1 MPEDKMDS
9 SIPQVTLKASTS
21 DQPAGQG
28 LSSVKK
34 RGKENAT
41 PAGLAALIGGPQS
54 FASLLMKKGHG
65 EKEGA
70 LNPQVESAAGN
81 NDAGKASMKNAKT
94 SSGISATGE
103 VSEVKT
109 KGMWNSEMS
118 GKTQIVKADEIRG
131 EDDTAN
137 LPKGAYLQEGE
148 TIRSGSVSERGEKV
162 FLKQGVGG
170 FGSAEKMTSV
180 DARLLDGETGSGSAA
195 SSTDALKGNSLTK
208 KNAVDG
214 VRVFPGDE
222 MEDQKYRHDTDPS
235 KGSDVK
241 GLSYSKISGP
251 KGREM
256 QSMKDGNQCSAEV
269 VKDNMTSIHQIQ
281 TESEKI
287 ENYKNLSTT
296 GLKSERSLPSG
307 ADDIQTGKT
316 GSSLSAAQT
325 DFSIGNGIWND
336 VRAGVNDKIAAP
348 VIFQEV
354 AGQIIDG
361 ASNMLMKGS
370 SRIVITLE
378 PPNLGTLNMDVRVQH
393 DMVRMVLI
401 ADNHEVKKVLHA
413 NLDQLK
419 TALQGQG
426 LNIDR
431 FDVLVNERSYDGN
444 QGFQPGGG
452 ALFEG
457 GRGRRDDTRDHG
469 LQPQMLPSG
478 GNEINEPS
486 LGIIS
491 LFV

>member
-1 MPEDKMDS
+1 MDS

-34 RGKENAT
+34 RGKENV

-54 FASLLMKKGHG
+54 FASLLMEKGHG

-70 LNPQVESAAGN
+70 LSPQVESAAGN

-94 SSGISATGE
+94 SSGIPATGE

-109 KGMWNSEMS
+109 KGMWNPEMS
-118 GKTQIVKADEIRG
+118 GKTQMVKADDIKG
-131 EDDTAN
+131 GVDAAN
-137 LPKGAYLQEGE
+137 LLKGDCVQEGE
-148 TIRSGSVSERGEKV
+148 AFSGGLVSRQGKRISDGLRGLPV
-162 FLKQGVGG
+162 
-170 FGSAEKMTSV
+170 
-180 DARLLDGETGSGSAA
+180 
-195 SSTDALKGNSLTK
+195 
-208 KNAVDG
+208 
-214 VRVFPGDE
+214 DE
-222 MEDQKYRHDTDPS
+222 MEVQKIQHDTDLS
-235 KGSDVK
+235 KGSDIK
-241 GLSYSKISGP
+241 GSTYSRISQDP
-251 KGREM
+251 KRREM
-256 QSMKDGNQCSAEV
+256 QSMKDGNQYSADV
-269 VKDNMTSIHQIQ
+269 VKDNATSIRQIQ
-281 TESEKI
+281 TESEKT
-287 ENYKNLSTT
+287 ENYKNISMIS
-296 GLKSERSLPSG
+296 LKSERSLPSG
-307 ADDIQTGKT
+307 ADDMQTGKT
-316 GSSLSAAQT
+316 SSSLSTAQT
-325 DFSIGNGIWND
+325 DFSMVNGVWND
-336 VRAGVNDKIAAP
+336 ARTGVNDRIVAP

-354 AGQIIDG
+354 AGQIMDG
-361 ASNMLMKGS
+361 TSNMLMKGA

-393 DMVRMVLI
+393 DMVRMVLT
-401 ADNHEVKKVLHA
+401 ADNHEVKQVLNA

-431 FDVLVNERSYDGN
+431 FDVLVNERSYNGS

-457 GRGRRDDTRDHG
+457 GQGRRDDAKDDS
-469 LQPQMLPSG
+469 LQPQMLSSG
-478 GNEINEPS
+478 GKEINESS